1 MAFLDQW
8 SVVGLFVGGVLV
20 GFLLG
25 VVVSWASGLAWGR
38 R

>member
-8 SVVGLFVGGVLV
+8 SVVGLFVGGLLV

-25 VVVSWASGLAWGR
+25 ALVTWASGLR
-38 R
+38 FRP